1 MTEIRVAQTV
11 GEGEEMT
18 MEQVQMRARVQ
29 RALTWTGPP
38 MFLLWVISWVLIA
51 RWIPPP
57 SPDRTAEQV
66 ADTFRDR
73 TELIQIGMLI
83 TLFASALLIP
93 FCGVIA
99 AHMRRIE
106 GYGGGALSNIQ
117 LTSAAVLSL
126 EFIIPLM
133 VWLTASY
140 RIDDTSA
147 ETIRMLNDMGWLMFV
162 VVISSAEVQLICIAI
177 AIFTDRRPQPVFPRW
192 AGYLNLWV
200 VIGLLPA
207 AFVVFFKHGPLA
219 WSGVVG
225 FFIPLT
231 SYGIWMFTMF
241 VLLRRAIDAELAE
254 ATSVVVRREGP

>member
-1 MTEIRVAQTV
+1 VTRDQIV
-11 GEGEEMT
+11 
-18 MEQVQMRARVQ
+18 MRAQVQ
-29 RALTWTGPP
+29 RALTWTGPV
-38 MFLLWVISWVLIA
+38 MFVLWVVSWILIA

-57 SPDRTAEQV
+57 SPNRS
-66 ADTFRDR
+66 ADDVVEKFRDH
-73 TELIQIGMLI
+73 TELIQVGMLI
-83 TLFASALLIP
+83 TLFASALLVP

-140 RIDDTSA
+140 RVDDTSA

-162 VVISSAEVQLICIAI
+162 VVISSAEVQLLCIAA
-177 AIFTDRRPQPVFPRW
+177 AIFLDRRPEPVFPRW

-200 VIGLLPA
+200 VVGLLPA
-207 AFVVFFKHGPLA
+207 AFVVFFKDGPVA
-219 WSGVVG
+219 WNGLVG

-254 ATSVVVRREGP
+254 EELDGRHVESTPAGV